1 MNQPPHR
8 IFVDTSAWFAILNP
22 EDERHQIMS
31 AAYSELL
38 QLETEIVT
46 SNTVVG
52 ESFTMLRSR
61 VKRNPN
67 LAFQFLKMFQ
77 DTQYIQVLFVDQ
89 DLEERAYR
97 WLTQYSDHL
106 LSFVDATSFACME
119 SYGIDA
125 VFTLDKDFVTAGF
138 QIHPFYLYQHLPGQG
153 KVHEDS
159 AQYLEGT

>member
-8 IFVDTSAWFAILNP
+8 TFVDTSAWFAILNP

-61 VKRNPN
+61 AKRNPD

-77 DTQYIQVLFVDQ
+77 DTHYIQVFFVDR

-97 WLTQYSDHL
+97 WLAQYSDHL

-125 VFTLDKDFVTAGF
+125 AFTLDKDFVTAGF
-138 QIHPFYLYQHLPGQG
+138 QIYPFYLYQHLPGQG

>member
-1 MNQPPHR
+1 MTQPPR
-8 IFVDTSAWFAILNP
+8 GVFVDTSAWFAILNP

-31 AAYSELL
+31 TAYSELL
-38 QLETEIVT
+38 QSETEIVT

-52 ESFTMLRSR
+52 ESFTMLRSGA
-61 VKRNPN
+61 KRIPD
-67 LAFQFLKMFQ
+67 LAFQFLATIQ
-77 DTQYIQVLFVDQ
+77 STQHIQVLFVDR

-97 WLTQYSDHL
+97 WLIQYRDHL

-138 QIHPFYLYQHLPGQG
+138 QIYPFYLYQHLPGQG
-153 KVHEDS
+153 KVHEGPV
-159 AQYLEGT
+159 QYLEGT